1 MHAEDTDDS
10 LRVYAV
16 NIIRHPPEPS
26 TGKGIY
32 LGRGLVIT
40 AAHVVGWA
48 VRTNPSVQIAGL
60 DLPARA
66 IKKNFRSACAC
77 AACRSA
83 KNRRGLASRSSRRHG
98 AVAYH
103 VAAIA
108 SGECPKEVFHGD
120 QRCCDHWKFFCL
132 TNYRRFRGTRERERK
147 CKQGSHHWEDRLVSG
162 DGPVALRIFCDRKS
176 AAY

>member
-1 MHAEDTDDS
+1 VVRSAAAWRRWYWSRSAVGLHAEDTDDW

-66 IKKNFRSACAC
+66 IKEGS
-77 AACRSA
+77 
-83 KNRRGLASRSSRRHG
+83 
-98 AVAYH
+98 
-103 VAAIA
+103 
-108 SGECPKEVFHGD
+108 FH
-120 QRCCDHWKFFCL
+120 
-132 TNYRRFRGTRERERK
+132 
-147 CKQGSHHWEDRLVSG
+147 
-162 DGPVALRIFCDRKS
+162 
-176 AAY
+176 